1 VRARWR
7 YCSNLSFTVP
17 VVAIVVIPTPV
28 ARLRQR
34 DALSSHE
41 LSAETIIGRATT
53 ALIRLQQSFVSSHHA
68 SLRWTD
74 RRFWELRDLQSKN
87 GTFVNGVRVLAGE
100 KLRLELGDEVGFGS
114 VSEPFVLEDVSPPR
128 PMLIA
133 LEGEASPIFL
143 DQSLIAL
150 PSGDEPDVTLFH
162 AASGQWHVESR
173 DQAGPLKD
181 GDLVRAGQQS
191 WRCCLPTTPDET
203 DALDRFPSLFAL
215 ADVELR
221 LRVPR
226 DEEQIDLTLFA
237 GNRELSLGVKACY
250 YLLLTLGR
258 CRLHRDLPASTEV
271 GEDGWI
277 SVAVLLDLLRVS
289 EQRLNVDIFR
299 IRQEL
304 RSAGVV
310 DAAGVVERQPQR
322 RLLRLGTA
330 RVSFHTE

>member
-1 VRARWR
+1 M
-7 YCSNLSFTVP
+7 LTTV
-17 VVAIVVIPTPV
+17 ILPTPV

-41 LSAETIIGRATT
+41 LSAETIVGRATT
-53 ALIRLQQSFVSSHHA
+53 ALVRLQQSFVSSHHA
-68 SLRWTD
+68 SLRWTE

-87 GTFVNGVRVLAGE
+87 GTFVNGVRVLVGE
-100 KLRLELGDEVGFGS
+100 KVQLTQGDEIGFGS
-114 VSEPFVLEDVSPPR
+114 AAEAFVLEDVSAPR
-128 PMLIA
+128 PMLLA
-133 LEGEASPIFL
+133 VEGEAAPIFL
-143 DQSLIAL
+143 EQSLIAL
-150 PSGDEPDVTLFH
+150 PSREEPEVTLFH
-162 AASGQWHVESR
+162 AANGQWHVESR
-173 DQAGPLKD
+173 DLAGPLKD
-181 GDLVRAGQQS
+181 GDLIRTSQAS
-191 WRCCLPTTPDET
+191 WRCCLPTAPDET

-221 LRVPR
+221 LHVPR
-226 DEEQIDLTLFA
+226 DEEQIELALFA

-250 YLLLTLGR
+250 YLLLTLSR

-277 SVAVLLDLLRVS
+277 SVAALLDLLRVS

-304 RSAGVV
+304 RSAGVI
-310 DAAGVVERQPQR
+310 DAGGVVERQPQR

-330 RVSFHTE
+330 RVSFHSDS